1 MCLVIDPCSLAS
13 VFNPKS
19 QKYSEFLP
27 VLRWITRS
35 SGRIIYGGRK
45 YRVELTKMTRYFR
58 IINELDRAGKVVKLN
73 NSAVDKIAAELK
85 AQVPDVQFNDE
96 HIVAIVIVSRCKV
109 VCSDDKESYPYIR
122 RADLYPKGMKRPKI
136 YRSKSHNQMCC
147 KHNIVAACE

>member
-1 MCLVIDPCSLAS
+1 
-13 VFNPKS
+13 
-19 QKYSEFLP
+19 
-27 VLRWITRS
+27 
-35 SGRIIYGGRK
+35 
-45 YRVELTKMTRYFR
+45 
-58 IINELDRAGKVVKLN
+58 
-73 NSAVDKIAAELK
+73 VDKIAAELK